1 MFLEF
6 FKFSTNQRLTLLIMC
21 SLGFAKGF
29 FPLRFPRK
37 SPRPPCFWRPFGAGS
52 YSGICRAI
60 CAKRGREF
68 FGCKQGKGV
77 YLLTAAGGWEFF
89 GCRQGK
95 GVLLPTAAGG
105 WEFFGCGRG
114 EGVSLPTAVGAGSF
128 FVAGRTKVSLYLP
141 PQRDGFFWLQEGQR
155 CPSTYR
161 RRSREFFCCA
171 WGKGVSLPTTEGDGV
186 FWLRVG
192 RGCPPSYRRGG
203 DGVFWLQAERG
214 CLSAYHRGAGAE
226 KRPPA
231 GGMGGGGLL
240 RAYNWSAADTIRT
253 HLDGETNSPYPKP
266 YNTPY

>member
-105 WEFFGCGRG
+105 WEFFGCRQDK
-114 EGVSLPTAVGAGSF
+114 GVSLPTAAEGWIFLVAGGAKVSFYLPPKEQGVFLLRVGKRCLSTYHRGGWSF
-128 FVAGRTKVSLYLP
+128 LVARGARVSSFLPPWGGWSFLVAGRARVSLCLP
-141 PQRDGFFWLQEGQR
+141 PRGRSRKTPTRRRDGRWW
-155 CPSTYR
+155 
-161 RRSREFFCCA
+161 A
-171 WGKGVSLPTTEGDGV
+171 IAGV
-186 FWLRVG
+186 
-192 RGCPPSYRRGG
+192 
-203 DGVFWLQAERG
+203 
-214 CLSAYHRGAGAE
+214 
-226 KRPPA
+226 
-231 GGMGGGGLL
+231 
-240 RAYNWSAADTIRT
+240 
-253 HLDGETNSPYPKP
+253 
-266 YNTPY
+266 